1 MAYVR
6 NALRMAPRAMTPAHQ
21 RRILEVTGEH
31 VDGFRDHVLLSLA
44 LGTALREHELVALNV
59 RDVVRGAMKP
69 AELARGLDPIRS
81 KIQLTTFKR
90 SAHGEGANAR
100 AAAARQR
107 VFLPRMVRARLGK
120 FLAWKRRAR
129 EDLRPHAP
137 LFVSRKGGRL
147 SSRQLRNLFLAW
159 QKRAGF
165 EEYYT
170 FHALRHTALTNLYLA
185 TKDLLLVQ
193 QQARHANARTTE
205 IYAHVSDEDVR
216 RAVEDMP
223 S

>member
-1 MAYVR
+1 MSYVK
-6 NALRMAPRAMTPAHQ
+6 NVLRMAPRAMPRAAQ

-31 VDGFRDHVLLSLA
+31 VDGFRDHVILSLA
-44 LGTALREHELVALNV
+44 LGTALREHEIVALDI
-59 RDVVRGAMKP
+59 RDVVRGSLKP
-69 AELARGLDPIRS
+69 AEMARGLEPIRS

-90 SAHGEGANAR
+90 SPHEELNAR

-107 VFLPRMVRARLGK
+107 VFLPRMVRVRLAK
-120 FLAWKRRAR
+120 FLDWKKRAR

-137 LFVSRKGGRL
+137 LFVSRFRRRL
-147 SSRQLRNLFLAW
+147 SARQLRNMFRAW
-159 QKRAGF
+159 QQRAGF

-193 QQARHANARTTE
+193 QQARHAHATTTE

-216 RAVEDMP
+216 RAVEEMP